1 MDEYVADLRSQM
13 EMPPLEDQYPP
24 GQYQRLVEAGE
35 LPDESVD
42 WDQLLEDDEE
52 EMTCSPNGERCR

>member
-42 WDQLLEDDEE
+42 WDQLLEDVEE
-52 EMTCSPNGERCR
+52 E